1 MKIATTIG
9 ELYNVVPSPAEAV
22 RAYKGTGF
30 KHLDYSFY
38 YAHVEENSPYMQ
50 DDDRAWKKEVEDAI
64 IAAEECGLTF
74 VQAHTPGY
82 NPGAPGDY
90 EKCVRAMQRSVE
102 ACSMLGIPVTV
113 MHTSFSKEYKYPSD
127 RDGYFKYN
135 KKFVGAILDTAE
147 KFNVTVCIENT
158 SNGNAGQCYFPRT
171 AAEMNDFISYMNH
184 PLLGACWDTGH
195 AVMDG
200 KFDQYADLKE
210 LGGNLKAVH
219 IHDNGVHSDQHLAP
233 YCGKLQLDSIVKGL
247 IDIDYKGAFTFE
259 SDSFLN
265 HCNGNGPLQKLP
277 LEIRQDGFRLL
288 YKIGKFVLES
298 YNISID

>member
-1 MKIATTIG
+1 
-9 ELYNVVPSPAEAV
+9 
-22 RAYKGTGF
+22 
-30 KHLDYSFY
+30 
-38 YAHVEENSPYMQ
+38 
-50 DDDRAWKKEVEDAI
+50 
-64 IAAEECGLTF
+64 
-74 VQAHTPGY
+74 
-82 NPGAPGDY
+82 
-90 EKCVRAMQRSVE
+90 
-102 ACSMLGIPVTV
+102 
-113 MHTSFSKEYKYPSD
+113 
-127 RDGYFKYN
+127 
-135 KKFVGAILDTAE
+135 
-147 KFNVTVCIENT
+147 
-158 SNGNAGQCYFPRT
+158 
-171 AAEMNDFISYMNH
+171 MNH

-277 LEIRQDGFRLL
+277 LEIRQDGLRLL